1 MFTLNKEYFHIVPQ
15 TLIHHY
21 WIKHFVQKKLTTLEV
36 GQGIASFIG
45 KLTEQEAKENE

>member
-1 MFTLNKEYFHIVPQ
+1 MFLINYEYFQILPQ

-36 GQGIASFIG
+36 GERIASFIG
-45 KLTEQEAKENE
+45 RLVEQEVKEN